1 MLAKYVHSS
10 IVDYRQPAV
19 TSEVETEIMMGSSEW
34 YPGVVTTTHTST
46 VLSSSSTVSDLFSN
60 LIVGTAYNRILYTQI
75 NKVVLLDFQTSV
87 KTASE
92 PQ

>member
-10 IVDYRQPAV
+10 KVDYRQPAV

-60 LIVGTAYNRILYTQI
+60 LIVGTAYNRVLRIN
-75 NKVVLLDFQTSV
+75 NKVVFPDFQTSV